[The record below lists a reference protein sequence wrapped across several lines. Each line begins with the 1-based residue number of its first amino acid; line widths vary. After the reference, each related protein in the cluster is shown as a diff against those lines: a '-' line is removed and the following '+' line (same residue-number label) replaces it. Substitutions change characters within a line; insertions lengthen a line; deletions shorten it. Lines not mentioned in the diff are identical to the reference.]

1 MSQDFVRQ
9 LPGTGLK
16 IQRKAGLGN
25 ALHLDVPMLLLLL
38 IISAYGLVILYSAVG
53 QQIEPVISQGI
64 KVLVGLSAM
73 VVIAQIS
80 PVVYMRLAPWI
91 FLIGLIALVL
101 IYFFGVEVKGSRR
114 WLRIPGIV
122 TFQPSEIMKL
132 MLPLILAWYFHDRHL
147 PPRARHV
154 FWSLMLIFVPVMLI
168 AFQPD
173 LGTSL
178 IIAASGLFVLLLAGV
193 SWRLVLMA
201 IGLGVSAAPALWF
214 VLRDYQKQ
222 RILTLLDP
230 ERDPLGAGWNIIQ
243 SKTAIGSGGLFG
255 KGLFEGTQSNL
266 DFLPESQ
273 TDFIVAVLAEELG
286 LAGVVV
292 LLILYL
298 LLIGRGVIL
307 SVQAQDTFGR
317 LLSGSITFTFFV
329 YVFVNMGM
337 VSGILPVVGVPL
349 PFVSYGG
356 TSILTL
362 FLGFG
367 ILMSVHVAK
376 DIINGWKLVVL
387 SGKQR
392 NDMSTRIRFFIGGT
406 SVHCCTMCSW

>member
-1 MSQDFVRQ
+1 
-9 LPGTGLK
+9 
-16 IQRKAGLGN
+16 
-25 ALHLDVPMLLLLL
+25 
-38 IISAYGLVILYSAVG
+38 
-53 QQIEPVISQGI
+53 
-64 KVLVGLSAM
+64 
-73 VVIAQIS
+73 
-80 PVVYMRLAPWI
+80 
-91 FLIGLIALVL
+91 
-101 IYFFGVEVKGSRR
+101 
-114 WLRIPGIV
+114 
-122 TFQPSEIMKL
+122 
-132 MLPLILAWYFHDRHL
+132 
-147 PPRARHV
+147 
-154 FWSLMLIFVPVMLI
+154 MLI

-193 SWRLVLMA
+193 SWRLVFSA
-201 IGLGVSAAPALWF
+201 IGLGVVAMPALWF
-214 VLRDYQKQ
+214 VLRDYQRD

-266 DFLPESQ
+266 HFLPESQ
-273 TDFIVAVLAEELG
+273 TDFIIAVLGEELG
-286 LAGVVV
+286 LVGVVV

-329 YVFVNMGM
+329 YVFVNIGM

-362 FLGFG
+362 FAGFG
-367 ILMSVHVAK
+367 ILMSVHTH
-376 DIINGWKLVVL
+376 
-387 SGKQR
+387 R
-392 NDMSTRIRFFIGGT
+392 RIT
-406 SVHCCTMCSW
+406 L

>member
-1 MSQDFVRQ
+1 V
-9 LPGTGLK
+9 
-16 IQRKAGLGN
+16 
-25 ALHLDVPMLLLLL
+25 
-38 IISAYGLVILYSAVG
+38 III
-53 QQIEPVISQGI
+53 I
-64 KVLVGLSAM
+64 
-73 VVIAQIS
+73 
-80 PVVYMRLAPWI
+80 
-91 FLIGLIALVL
+91 
-101 IYFFGVEVKGSRR
+101 
-114 WLRIPGIV
+114 
-122 TFQPSEIMKL
+122 
-132 MLPLILAWYFHDRHL
+132 
-147 PPRARHV
+147 
-154 FWSLMLIFVPVMLI
+154 PVMLI

-193 SWRLVLMA
+193 SWRLVFSA
-201 IGLGVSAAPALWF
+201 IGLAVIAAPALWF
-214 VLRDYQKQ
+214 VLRDYQRT

-273 TDFIVAVLAEELG
+273 TDFIIAVLGEELG

-356 TSILTL
+356 TSIITL
-362 FLGFG
+362 FAGFG
-367 ILMSVHVAK
+367 ILMSVHTH
-376 DIINGWKLVVL
+376 
-387 SGKQR
+387 R
-392 NDMSTRIRFFIGGT
+392 RIT
-406 SVHCCTMCSW
+406 L

>member
-1 MSQDFVRQ
+1 VSQDFLRQ
-9 LPGTGLK
+9 LPGSGLLT
-16 IQRKAGLGN
+16 QRKAGIGDVI
-25 ALHLDVPMLLLLL
+25 HVDVPMLLLLL
-38 IISAYGLVILYSAVG
+38 IISAYGLLILYSAVG
-53 QQIEPVISQGI
+53 QQIEPVISQGTKI
-64 KVLVGLSAM
+64 LVGLSAM
-73 VVIAQIS
+73 LVIAQIS
-80 PVVYMRLAPWI
+80 PIVYMRLAPWA
-91 FLIGLIALVL
+91 FLIGLIALAL
-101 IYFFGVEVKGSRR
+101 IYFFGVEVKGARR

-132 MLPLILAWYFHDRHL
+132 MLPLILAWYFQERHL
-147 PPRARHV
+147 PPKARHV
-154 FWSLMLIFVPVMLI
+154 FWSLMIIVIPVMLI

-178 IIAASGLFVLLLAGV
+178 IIASSGLFVLLLAGV
-193 SWRLVLMA
+193 SWRLVFST
-201 IGLGVSAAPALWF
+201 IGIGVLTAPALWF
-214 VLRDYQKQ
+214 VLRDYQQQ

-266 DFLPESQ
+266 DFIPESQ
-273 TDFIVAVLAEELG
+273 TDFIVAVLGEELG
-286 LAGVVV
+286 LAGVVG

-356 TSILTL
+356 TSVLTL
-362 FLGFG
+362 FIGFG
-367 ILMSVHVAK
+367 FLMSVRTH
-376 DIINGWKLVVL
+376 
-387 SGKQR
+387 R
-392 NDMSTRIRFFIGGT
+392 RIT
-406 SVHCCTMCSW
+406 L

>member
-9 LPGTGLK
+9 LRGSGLVR
-16 IQRKAGLGN
+16 QRKTGVGDAI
-25 ALHLDVPMLLLLL
+25 HLDVPMLLLLL
-38 IISAYGLVILYSAVG
+38 IISAYGLLILYSAVG
-53 QQIEPVISQGI
+53 QQIEPVISQSI
-64 KVLVGLSAM
+64 KILVGLGVM
-73 VVIAQIS
+73 LVIAQIS
-80 PVVYMRLAPWI
+80 PIVYMRLAPWI

-101 IYFFGVEVKGSRR
+101 IYFFGIEVKGSRR
-114 WLRIPGIV
+114 WLRIPGI
-122 TFQPSEIMKL
+122 TNFQPSEIMKL
-132 MLPLILAWYFHDRHL
+132 ILPLMLAWYFQDRHL
-147 PPRARHV
+147 PPKARQV
-154 FWSLMLIFVPVMLI
+154 FWSLVIIIIPVMLI

-193 SWRLVLMA
+193 SWRLVFSA
-201 IGLGVSAAPALWF
+201 IGLGVVAMPALWF
-214 VLRDYQKQ
+214 VLRDYQRD

-266 DFLPESQ
+266 HFLPESQ
-273 TDFIVAVLAEELG
+273 TDFIIAVLGEELG
-286 LAGVVV
+286 LVGVVV

-329 YVFVNMGM
+329 YVFVNIGM

-362 FLGFG
+362 FAGFG
-367 ILMSVHVAK
+367 ILMSVHTH
-376 DIINGWKLVVL
+376 
-387 SGKQR
+387 R
-392 NDMSTRIRFFIGGT
+392 RIT
-406 SVHCCTMCSW
+406 L